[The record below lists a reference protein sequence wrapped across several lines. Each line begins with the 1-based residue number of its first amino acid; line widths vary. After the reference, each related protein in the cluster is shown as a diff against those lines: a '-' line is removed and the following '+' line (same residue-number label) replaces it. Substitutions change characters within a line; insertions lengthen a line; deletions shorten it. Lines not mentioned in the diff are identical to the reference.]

1 MESRDNAD
9 AIARGSSAR
18 QAGIRSSLLK
28 RLERLSGVHKY
39 MAIYEAWR
47 QDIAGGHP
55 RKMNELLRLLDVSL
69 DIDAPQW
76 PVRLAADQPLVIV
89 ANHPFGIGDGIA
101 LAAMAEQLERPYKVL
116 INTEFERFPEFRE
129 HCLPIHFSDRREAL
143 AINLE
148 TRKRALAAVA
158 AGETLLVF
166 PAGTVATAPRIFGR
180 AQEVPW
186 KSFTAALVQKAKASV
201 LPVFFE
207 GQNSFL
213 FHAASHVSASAR
225 LSLLIAEFRRFPRS
239 TMKVRVGDV
248 VPFPLLQGTGGRMA
262 LTDELFLQV
271 HRLAPW
277 ARGMTDEAI
286 LPPAWMRERPY
297 KWDTP
302 LGGRQP

>member
-1 MESRDNAD
+1 MGSRDDAE

-18 QAGIRSSLLK
+18 QAGIRSILLK

-47 QDIAGGHP
+47 REIAGVHP
-55 RKMNELLRLLDVSL
+55 RKMNELLRLLNVSL
-69 DIDAPQW
+69 EIHAPQW
-76 PVRLAADQPLVIV
+76 PARVTADQPLVMV

-129 HCLPIHFSDRREAL
+129 HCLPIHFSDTREAL

-148 TRKRALAAVA
+148 TRRRALAALA
-158 AGETLLVF
+158 AGEILLVF
-166 PAGTVATAPRIFGR
+166 PAGTVATAPRVFGR

-186 KSFTAALVQKAKASV
+186 KTFTAGLVQKAKASV

-207 GQNSFL
+207 GQNSLL

-239 TMKVRVGDV
+239 VVKIRAGRVAAFDT
-248 VPFPLLQGTGGRMA
+248 LQGRNDRAA

-277 ARGMTDEAI
+277 ARGMADEAI

-297 KWDTP
+297 KWDIP